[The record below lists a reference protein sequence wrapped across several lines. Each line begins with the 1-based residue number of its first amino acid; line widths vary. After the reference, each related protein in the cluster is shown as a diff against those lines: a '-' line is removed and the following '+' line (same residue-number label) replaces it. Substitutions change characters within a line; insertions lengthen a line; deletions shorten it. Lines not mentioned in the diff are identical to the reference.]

1 MPDPIKRPAERV
13 PTSPELR
20 PEPEA
25 VVERVPVTPE
35 ASPAAPSE
43 RVEQAPTTVVI
54 TAPATAA
61 PAPVKDPLTKK
72 IDTILEEDLA
82 EVYFKMTPAEQA
94 AFKTKGEETTSKI
107 KVLLGKTTVVAKD
120 ILKLIVEWLRL
131 IPGVNKYFLEQ
142 EAKIKTD
149 KILQIKK

>member
-1 MPDPIKRPAERV
+1 MPDPIKRPAENIPLR
-13 PTSPELR
+13 PEPR

-25 VVERVPVTPE
+25 PVERASTAPE
-35 ASPAAPSE
+35 AVSVETSLKPAEAPPALAPAAA
-43 RVEQAPTTVVI
+43 APVV
-54 TAPATAA
+54 TAA
-61 PAPVKDPLTKK
+61 KDRLTKK

-82 EVYFKMTPAEQA
+82 DVYFKMTPEEQA

-120 ILKLIVEWLRL
+120 ILKLIVLWLRL
-131 IPGVNKYFLEQ
+131 IPGVNKFFLEQ